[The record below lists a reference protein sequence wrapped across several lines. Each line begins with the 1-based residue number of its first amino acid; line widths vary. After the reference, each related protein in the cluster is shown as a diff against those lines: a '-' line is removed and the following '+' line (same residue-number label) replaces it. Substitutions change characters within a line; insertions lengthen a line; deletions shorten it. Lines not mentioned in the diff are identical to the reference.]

1 VIDVIVPVY
10 DGFDETRRCIESVL
24 DNRNSRSFNLL
35 VIEDFSPN
43 PLIRSYL
50 QELASKKLI
59 ELLVNEKNLG
69 FVGTVNRG
77 MSLHPDRDVL
87 LC

>member
-1 VIDVIVPVY
+1 MIDVIIPVY

-24 DNRNSRSFNLL
+24 DNKNSRNFNIL

-43 PLIRSYL
+43 PLIKSYL

-69 FVGTVNRG
+69 FVGK
-77 MSLHPDRDVL
+77 
-87 LC
+87 